1 MPRGFTDKEKERI
14 TAVLIS
20 EGERLFSRYGLKKT
34 SIKDLTETA
43 GIAQGSFYKFFSSK
57 EELYFAIIEENETEI
72 KKELLNEDILSGQIN
87 KNIFRNFLKKALNL
101 IDNYPLI
108 KNMYNSDEYQQ
119 MLNKLPEDKINNH
132 INNDTDS
139 LAPLLKRWQAAGCLK
154 DFDIDAVSGLIR
166 ALFLL
171 TLHKKEIGEEH
182 FEKTINLFI
191 DLISDGLI
199 ING

>member
-1 MPRGFTDKEKERI
+1 MPRGFTDEEKEKI
-14 TAVLIS
+14 TAMLIS

-57 EELYFAIIEENETEI
+57 EELYFAIIETNEAEL
-72 KKELLNEDILSGQIN
+72 KSELLDENILSGQIN
-87 KNIFRNFLKKALNL
+87 KNIFRNFLKKALEL
-101 IDNYPLI
+101 INNYPLI
-108 KNMYNSDEYQQ
+108 KNMYKNDEYQQ
-119 MLNKLPEDKINNH
+119 MLNKLPEEIIKEH
-132 INNDTDS
+132 INNDTDT
-139 LAPLLKRWQAAGCLK
+139 LTPLLKRWQAAGCLK
-154 DFDIDAVSGLIR
+154 DFDIDAVSGLLR

-191 DLISDGLI
+191 DFITDGLI
-199 ING
+199 IND